1 MQVVGNLRTAKD
13 CSASRSIRPS
23 NPRLAAS
30 SSTSSLLYK
39 LTKQYGWRP
48 SERFR
53 FCTYAYYMHYTEDAL
68 ILKLVVAAVW
78 VLDTVINYG
87 VPTSF
92 EYIIW
97 TLPGSD
103 LMNVFIVFAVQCFF
117 AHQIYC
123 LCRPRVK
130 WWVTAPIMLFV
141 LAQLGFG
148 AEADIIEMIYHD
160 ASIVPRIMYYGVTPA
175 VATITLAEVMITV
188 SLCVL
193 LYGRGSN
200 SAIART
206 RRLLNTLIVYAI
218 NRCLLTSVVVIV
230 DLITAVDI
238 SVDTWSM
245 GLSFIVGKLYAN
257 SLMASLNSR
266 EYLRSQSASSH
277 LDPPNSTIHFQKLSK
292 LPGGVE
298 SSDDGTRRSDV
309 SDAAVVHV
317 TTVSALNKVAAL
329 RSEGE
334 V

>member
-1 MQVVGNLRTAKD
+1 M
-13 CSASRSIRPS
+13 I
-23 NPRLAAS
+23 
-30 SSTSSLLYK
+30 
-39 LTKQYGWRP
+39 YGITTLQ
-48 SERFR
+48 
-53 FCTYAYYMHYTEDAL
+53 TYAYYMHYTEDAL

-78 VLDTVINYG
+78 VLDTVHVSLMMHALYYYQVINYG

-266 EYLRSQSASSH
+266 
-277 LDPPNSTIHFQKLSK
+277 DTIHFQKLSK